1 MESVVQWKLMYE
13 NASMERI
20 RRSELR
26 PVSYQ
31 FVDLVVQQIFSQGHG
46 ALSQAPIL
54 LVFGFLGLDP
64 PPVVTQDSQTQIDM
78 RTALMGSTSP
88 SLLLQ
93 GSQRRLSNRALVS
106 RAALFGSTEASLL
119 LRETPQR
126 LQNRGQL
133 LAAIRQFDSSDL
145 LPRLVAGL
153 VAELTCDDGEFVC
166 VVNAELQEWLDGAPD
181 EGVNGSGG
189 TFSNAHGAAAA
200 RYAAASAVQAA
211 LYTPPLWQPSPLL
224 GAARSVVIQGDRS

>member
-1 MESVVQWKLMYE
+1 MEQ

-20 RRSELR
+20 RRSELQ
-26 PVSYQ
+26 PASYQ
-31 FVDLVVQQIFSQGHG
+31 FVDQVVEQVLSQGHG

-54 LVFGFLGLDP
+54 LVCGFLGLDP

-78 RTALMGSTSP
+78 RTALMGSTCP

-145 LPRLVAGL
+145 LPRLELPRL
-153 VAELTCDDGEFVC
+153 VMTCDDGEFVC
-166 VVNAELQEWLDGAPD
+166 VVNAELEEWLDGAP
-181 EGVNGSGG
+181 
-189 TFSNAHGAAAA
+189 
-200 RYAAASAVQAA
+200 R
-211 LYTPPLWQPSPLL
+211 
-224 GAARSVVIQGDRS
+224 